1 MDLFKTFLLILC
13 ESVLNRNG
21 RKGKTAVFPDG
32 QMFGKNSASIY
43 FIMKTP
49 ILYVCYTPNLILR
62 KADQGQ
68 EAQPVPDLL
77 FAYKTVDAYEI
88 SLWKYMKI
96 SQKQ

>member
-1 MDLFKTFLLILC
+1 M
-13 ESVLNRNG
+13 RG
-21 RKGKTAVFPDG
+21 AGTAVFPGG
-32 QMFGKNSASIY
+32 QMPGKNSASIH

-77 FAYKTVDAYEI
+77 FAFFTQMSENTRVNVK
-88 SLWKYMKI
+88 
-96 SQKQ
+96 SQS